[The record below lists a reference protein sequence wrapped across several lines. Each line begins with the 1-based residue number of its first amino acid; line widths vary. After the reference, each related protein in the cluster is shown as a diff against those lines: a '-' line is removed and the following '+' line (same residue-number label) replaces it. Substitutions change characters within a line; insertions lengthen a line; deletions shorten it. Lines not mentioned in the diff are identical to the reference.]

1 MIHKIFGALAALI
14 LLLLIPHVATAQTV
28 PTKSYSADR
37 FDVAIATQ
45 HDGSL
50 LVTETVVFNFVGG
63 PFTSVSRA
71 IPTTKTDGITIQS
84 ASMDDKNMPQ
94 GTGEGQLEV
103 NTGDPIQVLW
113 HFAPTSDQRH
123 TFALTY
129 HVQGI
134 VQKAQDADILDWN
147 ALPSDYQYTIRSSTV
162 TVSYPEQATLL
173 GTPSIS
179 HYGSQVQTAPG
190 KTIFIASNLA
200 PANSMEIE
208 LRFRPGS
215 IISQPPLWQQQQERA
230 SLLLLPML
238 LGGIAIFLL
247 GTFLLI
253 WYYRRYRRRTTF
265 PAVET
270 YQVTAP
276 PADLAPAIAGA
287 LTMSDPN
294 LNTALATLFD
304 LAGRGVLRIVE
315 PAGGK
320 KWYESSK
327 EYLVELQYQAPDLLP
342 HEQGLLALLFKE
354 SSDGAPAIKVSRI
367 SRTYSSNTKLF
378 NEPVRQELEER
389 GFVDPERLHVRTRIG
404 RTSGLLFGLSLAGFV
419 AALIIGIPL
428 GAWPLIFLP
437 LGLVGTSITA
447 LVQWATYSPL
457 SDQGMGASVQW
468 QAFSKYLGNII
479 SENEPVP
486 SPTTFE
492 QYLPYATS
500 FGLMEKWVK
509 FFQSQ
514 GLIAVPAW
522 FRSLSNANNNDFSS
536 FTHMMIYVNTT
547 TSSSS
552 SSSGGGGSSFGSG
565 GAAGGGSS
573 GAS

>member
-1 MIHKIFGALAALI
+1 MIHKIFGTVAALL
-14 LLLLIPHVATAQTV
+14 LLLLIPHPATAQTV

-37 FDVAIATQ
+37 FDVAIATRQ
-45 HDGSL
+45 DGSL
-50 LVTETVVFNFVGG
+50 LVTETVVFHFVGG

-71 IPTTKTDGITIQS
+71 IPTTKTDAITVQS
-84 ASMDDKNMPQ
+84 ASMDEKNMPQ
-94 GTGEGQLEV
+94 GTGAGQLEV

-113 HFAPTSDQRH
+113 HFMPTSDQRH
-123 TFALTY
+123 TFTLTY
-129 HVQGI
+129 YVQGI
-134 VQKAQDADILDWN
+134 VQKAQDADRLDWN
-147 ALPSDYQYTIRSSTV
+147 ALPSDYHYPIGSSTI

-173 GTPSIS
+173 RTPSIS

-190 KTIFIASNLA
+190 KTIFRASNLA
-200 PANSMEIE
+200 PATSMEIE
-208 LRFRPGS
+208 LQFRPGS
-215 IISQPPLWQQQQERA
+215 IISQAPQWQQQQERA

-238 LGGIAIFLL
+238 LGAIAIFLL

-253 WYYRRYRRRTTF
+253 WYSRRYHRSTTF

-276 PADLAPAIAGA
+276 PADLTPAIAGA

-315 PAGGK
+315 PA
-320 KWYESSK
+320 WYESKK
-327 EYLVELQYQAPDLLP
+327 EYLVELQDQAPDLLP
-342 HEQGLLALLFKE
+342 HEQGLLALLFKD

-367 SRTYSSNTKLF
+367 RQTYSSNMKLF
-378 NEPVRQELEER
+378 DEPVRQELDAR
-389 GFVDPERLHVRTRIG
+389 GFIDPERRHVRTRIG
-404 RTSGLLFGLSLAGFV
+404 RTSGLLFGLSLVSLLLAF
-419 AALIIGIPL
+419 IMGIPL

-437 LGLVGTSITA
+437 LGLTGTSITA

-457 SDQGMGASVQW
+457 SDQGMDASLQW
-468 QAFSKYLGNII
+468 QAFSKYLGKII
-479 SENEPVP
+479 SGKEPVP

-500 FGLMEKWVK
+500 FGLMETWVK
-509 FFQSQ
+509 CFQSQ

-522 FRSLSNANNNDFSS
+522 FRSLSNANTNDFSS
-536 FTHMMIYVNTT
+536 FTHMMMYVNTT
-547 TSSSS
+547 TSRS
-552 SSSGGGGSSFGSG
+552 SSSGGGGSSFGG
-565 GAAGGGSS
+565 GSAAGGGSS
-573 GAS
+573 SAS

>member
-1 MIHKIFGALAALI
+1 MIHKIWGTMAA
-14 LLLLIPHVATAQTV
+14 LLLLLLLPHPATAQAL

-45 HDGSL
+45 QDGSL
-50 LVTETVVFNFVGG
+50 LVTETVVFTFVGG

-71 IPTTKTDGITIQS
+71 LPTTKTDGITIQS
-84 ASMDDKNMPQ
+84 ASMDEKNMPQ

-103 NTGDPIQVLW
+103 KTGDPIQVLW

-123 TFALTY
+123 TFTLTY

-147 ALPSDYQYTIRSSTV
+147 ALPSDYHYPIRSSTI

-173 GTPSIS
+173 RTPSIS

-190 KTIFIASNLA
+190 KTIFIASTLA

-208 LRFRPGS
+208 LQFRPGS
-215 IISQPPLWQQQQERA
+215 LISQAPHWQQQQERA
-230 SLLLLPML
+230 SLLFLPML
-238 LGGIAIFLL
+238 LGAIAIFLL

-253 WYYRRYRRRTTF
+253 WYYRRYRRSTAF

-276 PADLAPAIAGA
+276 PAELAPAIAGA

-315 PAGGK
+315 PVGEK
-320 KWYESSK
+320 KWHESRK
-327 EYLVELQYQAPDLLP
+327 EYLVELQYQAPDLQP
-342 HEQGLLALLFKE
+342 HEQGLLALLFKD

-367 SRTYSSNTKLF
+367 SQTYSSNMKLF
-378 NEPVRQELEER
+378 DEPVRQELDAR
-389 GFVDPERLHVRTRIG
+389 GFIDPERRHVRTRIG
-404 RTSGLLFGLSLAGFV
+404 RTSGLLFGLSLVGLILAF
-419 AALIIGIPL
+419 IIGIPL

-437 LGLVGTSITA
+437 LGLAATSITA
-447 LVQWATYSPL
+447 LVQWALFSPL
-457 SDQGMGASVQW
+457 SDQGMDASLQW
-468 QAFSKYLGNII
+468 QAFSKYLDNIV
-479 SENEPVP
+479 SGTEPVP

-500 FGLMEKWVK
+500 FGFMEKWVK
-509 FFQSQ
+509 FFQNQ

-522 FRSLSNANNNDFSS
+522 FHSLSNAKNNDFSS
-536 FTHMMIYVNTT
+536 FTHMMMYVNTT
-547 TSSSS
+547 TSSS
-552 SSSGGGGSSFGSG
+552 SSSGGGGSSFGG
-565 GAAGGGSS
+565 GSAAGGGSS